1 MSTGSPDEYVG
12 EVEGGSLAPASPAE
26 LQNNLGLRL
35 HEGERIVADVQPSKW
50 WTLGRYIITLGL
62 WAIWRG
68 RNHYVLTNERII
80 HIKGIISKTERSA
93 PLSRIQDAELN
104 RSPLTGGKV
113 VLSTAGGSLGF
124 NTIAP
129 LTRADA
135 LALHDALM
143 PLIRHTRSGV

>member
-1 MSTGSPDEYVG
+1 MSIGSADEHAD
-12 EVEGGSLAPASPAE
+12 EVDGGSLAPESPAE
-26 LQNNLGLRL
+26 LQNTLGLRL

-50 WTLGRYIITLGL
+50 WTLSRYIFTLGL
-62 WAIWRG
+62 WAIWRN
-68 RNHYVLTNERII
+68 RNHYVLTDERII

-93 PLSRIQDAELN
+93 PLSRIQDAQLN

-113 VLSTAGGSLGF
+113 VLSTAGGALGF